1 LFDDVVMTHTKSNVI
16 QYNEYYPFGMNTAN
30 SWTRENTTGNNFLYN
45 AGSELNKTTSNYEMF
60 FREYDPAL
68 GRMTSV
74 DPVAGKYSSL
84 TPYNYAFNT
93 PVNLND
99 PSGAD
104 PYGRSTL
111 RDWAANNRLDGGRIY
126 QDADGGMYGSGVFG
140 SAFIRYGPGD
150 GGALTDLVD
159 FMAAGALQ
167 ARLRRG
173 LEVTIDWA
181 RVEDGVHVL
190 NFSSGQYLRIP
201 TQQILDNVSLYKSVF
216 GVTSWVTT
224 TRPRLWGN
232 SDGTGFWYPGA
243 VQSNSFTGGI
253 VKRAIGNWFKDV
265 WDNLHWNWSTEGNFT
280 IANPLKNE
288 WNFEGELKNGAGFVF
303 RKDARIVGEVS
314 VGNNQ
319 IGRGKWY
326 TNSTKLID
334 ERGVYWGG
342 GLSYQYT
349 REIQSGIMV
358 DQNRQFNVGGF
369 GFGFQINWSDNGLKD
384 WRLGFDS
391 GVGLALGG
399 GGKFGAQMGIIY
411 VPK

>member
-1 LFDDVVMTHTKSNVI
+1 MDAREYHRQQLF
-16 QYNEYYPFGMNTAN
+16 
-30 SWTRENTTGNNFLYN
+30 YN

-68 GRMTSV
+68 GRMMSV

-84 TPYNYAFNT
+84 TPYNYAFND
-93 PVNLND
+93 PVTYND
-99 PSGAD
+99 PLGDDASDRNYGKFSYFNGSAD
-104 PYGRSTL
+104 FSP
-111 RDWAANNRLDGGRIY
+111 
-126 QDADGGMYGSGVFG
+126 QDAHTGPGSGGMFG
-140 SAFIRYGPGD
+140 DAFIRYGPGY
-150 GGALTDLVD
+150 GGALNALVD
-159 FMAAGALQ
+159 FMSAGALQ

-173 LEVTIDWA
+173 LEITIDWA
-181 RVEDGVHVL
+181 RVEDGAHVV
-190 NFSSGQYLRIP
+190 NFSSGQYFRIP
-201 TQQILDNVSLYKSVF
+201 TQPILDNVSLYKSVF